1 MTRWIDRLRDRFPST
16 WPPVIGVVGSNGKG
30 STAAMVH
37 SILSQVLHNVGRY
50 TSPHFFD
57 FRERIRVGSADVTDS
72 ELGLALDWLDR
83 QMKSAADDKDSDPTT
98 AFECFTV
105 LALFVFLHA
114 QVDTI
119 VAEAGMGGRLD
130 PTGCLHPAAVAFSSV
145 DLEHT
150 EVLGVTLEQI
160 ALEKAAIAHPGATL
174 WLGAMPKDIVDVV
187 RSFCAFSQVIVR
199 QAPFCDKP
207 VLGDSGQKMDIV
219 VGDRM
224 LPGVFVPLLGS
235 FQAQNASLAA
245 NVAVDVLQR
254 LWQVSETRCVD
265 AVYRGLAATSW
276 PGRMQLVC
284 QTPPVVVDVG
294 HSPDAVSQAALGVV
308 ELAHKRPIHV
318 VLGVSANKP
327 FAQIVAAVV
336 PAAHSFY
343 CTRARHRGA
352 AEDLIL
358 QTVRE
363 MSPQKPAVSFPSVA
377 AALEH
382 AIYAA
387 INDNG
392 IVWVAG
398 GFFLAAEATAVLRGV
413 ELDMELFY

>member
-1 MTRWIDRLRDRFPST
+1 MAIIGCVMNIVDSGPRTLATIHRDRLLQLYRRPKFGKRVGNHRMTRWIDRLRDRFPST

-207 VLGDSGQKMDIV
+207 VLGDSGQKME
-219 VGDRM
+219 G
-224 LPGVFVPLLGS
+224 
-235 FQAQNASLAA
+235 ASDT
-245 NVAVDVLQR
+245 VQ
-254 LWQVSETRCVD
+254 
-265 AVYRGLAATSW
+265 RGLVRRLFAA
-276 PGRMQLVC
+276 R
-284 QTPPVVVDVG
+284 
-294 HSPDAVSQAALGVV
+294 
-308 ELAHKRPIHV
+308 
-318 VLGVSANKP
+318 
-327 FAQIVAAVV
+327 
-336 PAAHSFY
+336 
-343 CTRARHRGA
+343 
-352 AEDLIL
+352 
-358 QTVRE
+358 
-363 MSPQKPAVSFPSVA
+363 
-377 AALEH
+377 
-382 AIYAA
+382 
-387 INDNG
+387 
-392 IVWVAG
+392 
-398 GFFLAAEATAVLRGV
+398 
-413 ELDMELFY
+413 